1 MASSRAAGHRRR
13 NLALV
18 VVAASVVSAA
28 GGIVVGRSLQSPA
41 DAAAEAAPPEP
52 SRITVPVERRSL
64 VSRLIANG
72 DIQYNEPTPLR
83 LVGSVGASGGS
94 TQIITKVPALDVE
107 LAEGD
112 VALEVS
118 GRPVFVFVGELP
130 TYRPFEPGTSGPDVE
145 QLEAA
150 LARLGFDP
158 GPVDGVYDN
167 ATEAAVDAMYA
178 DNGYRSEGPSG
189 DQRDRLQAA
198 EKAVNDAKQALT
210 RARQDL
216 ADAGKPLSGAELLRQ
231 QQAFQASK
239 DAVPA
244 AQATANRRNAD
255 ALIAVAAAI
264 ATRDGAKVTRD
275 LAKTARDASAAPGAR
290 NPDTTEPYTAAELA
304 TFNADLRSADQA
316 LVEADTAVA
325 RSISE
330 RDQTGVEVQTAI
342 EAAADA
348 LRLAELTYGEALE
361 VKDVSLATEAVGAAE
376 ELLNQASLDLFALAS
391 EIGTKMPA
399 GEMVFLPSLPTT
411 ITQVAAEAGKVPADP
426 VATVSGTTTLVQG
439 RISASDADLVVI
451 PTPVEIVIQ
460 DADVTTTGTLIEI
473 RMPAAAGDQGGG
485 DQGGGQGGEQGG
497 GNQGGDTG
505 RLTVV
510 VEPDDPTMLAN
521 FLGWR
526 ARISITVSSTAG
538 DVLAVPVAAL
548 SVGPDGD
555 SRIEVEHGNGI
566 DDVEFVKV
574 AVGLSAE
581 GYAEIS
587 PIGGASLN
595 EGDRVVVG
603 RDSGQRR
610 RRSDSSS
617 NSSSDTETTEG

>member
-18 VVAASVVSAA
+18 VVAASVVSAG

-94 TQIITKVPALDVE
+94 TQIITKVPELDVE

-112 VALEVS
+112 IALEVS

-178 DNGYRSEGPSG
+178 DNGYSSEGPSG
-189 DQRDRLQAA
+189 DQRDRLQVA

-231 QQAFQASK
+231 QQALQAAK

-255 ALIAVAAAI
+255 ALVAVAAAI
-264 ATRDGAKVTRD
+264 ATRDGAKITRD
-275 LAKTARDASAAPGAR
+275 LAKAARDTAAAPGAQ

-316 LVEADTAVA
+316 LVEADTAVV

-348 LRLAELTYGEALE
+348 LRLAELTYREALE
-361 VKDVSLATEAVGAAE
+361 VKDVSLANEAVGAAE
-376 ELLNQASLDLFALAS
+376 ELLDQASLDLFALAS
-391 EIGTKMPA
+391 DIGTKMPA
-399 GEMVFLPSLPTT
+399 GEMIFLPSLPTT
-411 ITQVAAEAGKVPADP
+411 ITQVSAEAGKVPADP

-439 RISASDADLVVI
+439 RISATDADLVVV

-473 RMPAAAGDQGGG
+473 KAPAAAGDQGGG
-485 DQGGGQGGEQGG
+485 EQGG
-497 GNQGGDTG
+497 GDQGGETG

-510 VEPDDPTMLAN
+510 VEPDDPVMLAN

-555 SRIEVEHGNGI
+555 SRIEVEHGDGV
-566 DDVEFVKV
+566 DAVEFVKV
-574 AVGLSAE
+574 TVGLSAE

-587 PIGGASLN
+587 PMGGASLN

-617 NSSSDTETTEG
+617 DSSSDTETTER